1 MTSIRC
7 FGPYA
12 KELPSIESSMRPGLL
27 LTAIVLLGGM
37 SPTFAQNPSAP
48 REVQPSA
55 STQPAG
61 LPANANDYVR
71 KAIAHELEEQD
82 NDHVLWR
89 YHLHREDEKNNVD
102 RDVIQTREGQLSRTL
117 LLWGKP
123 LSKEE
128 RENDQ
133 ARMQKQVNDPEERA
147 RREKREKE
155 DDAKARQMLQLIP
168 DAFFFKYDG
177 EGNGVVRLSFTPNP
191 HFDPPNFESKVY
203 RSLKGFLWIDREN
216 TRLAG
221 MDGTLFEDVNFGWGI
236 LGHLN
241 KGGTFSVKQRDVGEN
256 HWEVVSEEVNMNGR
270 AVLFKTIT
278 RKQKQT
284 RTEFRRVPS
293 TITIQQ
299 AYKILLQG
307 EGSVTSEN
315 QTHSQLRQAVVR

>member
-1 MTSIRC
+1 
-7 FGPYA
+7 
-12 KELPSIESSMRPGLL
+12 MRPGLL
-27 LTAIVLLGGM
+27 LTAIVFLGGV
-37 SPTFAQNPSAP
+37 STLTFAQNPSAP
-48 REVQPSA
+48 REAQPPASA
-55 STQPAG
+55 QLAG
-61 LPANANDYVR
+61 LPANPNDYVR

-82 NDHVLWR
+82 HDHTLWR

-102 RDVIQTREGQLSRTL
+102 RDVIETHEGQLSRTL

-123 LSKEE
+123 LSAAE

-133 ARMQKQVNDPEERA
+133 ARMQRQVNDPEERA
-147 RREKREKE
+147 RHAKREKE
-155 DDAKARQMLQLIP
+155 DGAKARQMLQLIP
-168 DAFFFKYDG
+168 EAFFFNYDG
-177 EGNGVVRLSFTPNP
+177 EGNGVVRLSFVPNP

-221 MDGTLFEDVNFGWGI
+221 IDGTLFEDVNFGWGI

-241 KGGTFSVKQRDVGEN
+241 KGGTFSVKQKDVGEN

-278 RKQKQT
+278 RKQKQM
-284 RTEFRRVPS
+284 RTEFRHVPN

-299 AYKILLQG
+299 AYQILQQG
-307 EGSVTSEN
+307 EGSATSEN
-315 QTHSQLRQAVVR
+315 RTHSQLRQVVSR